1 MRALAGL
8 GNPGDKYGEHRHNA
22 GWMLLDALLRRSRV
36 LEKRNLE
43 WVELRRIELRE
54 RGRKRTSRGGDEL
67 WLMRP
72 MTYMNRSGLGVSE
85 GCAALGINPDEM
97 VIAYDDIDLPLGALR
112 IRPAGGD
119 GGHRGLRSI
128 IRALGTQ
135 QLPRLRMGICGIDAP
150 PDTADYVLSRFKKN
164 ELETI
169 AEVIE
174 VAADAVQEIQR
185 SGLTAAM
192 NAYNNPGA

>member
-1 MRALAGL
+1 
-8 GNPGDKYGEHRHNA
+8 
-22 GWMLLDALLRRSRV
+22 MLLDTLLRRSRV

-43 WVELRRIELRE
+43 FVELRRIELRE
-54 RGRKRTSRGGDEL
+54 RGRKKTSRGGDEL

-72 MTYMNRSGLGVSE
+72 TTYMNRSGLGVSE
-85 GCAALGINPDEM
+85 GCAALGMSPDEL
-97 VIAYDDIDLPLGALR
+97 VVAYDDIDLPLGALR

-119 GGHRGLRSI
+119 GGHRGLRSV

-135 QLPRLRMGICGIDAP
+135 QIPRLRMGICGIDAP
-150 PDTADYVLSRFKKN
+150 PDTADYVLSRFKKD

-174 VAADAVQEIQR
+174 VAADAVQAIQR
-185 SGLTAAM
+185 SDLTAAM
-192 NAYNNPGA
+192 NAYNKPGA

>member
-1 MRALAGL
+1 VRALVGL
-8 GNPGDKYGEHRHNA
+8 GNPGDKYSRHRHNA
-22 GWMLLDALLRRSRV
+22 GWMLLDALLQTSRV

-54 RGRKRTSRGGDEL
+54 RGRKKASRGGEEL

-85 GCAALGINPDEM
+85 GCSALGVPPEEL
-97 VIAYDDIDLPLGALR
+97 VVAYDDIDLPLGALR

-135 QLPRLRMGICGIDAP
+135 QIPRLRMGIRGIDAP
-150 PDTADYVLSRFKKN
+150 PDTADYVLSRFKKD
-164 ELETI
+164 ELDTI

-174 VAADAVQEIQR
+174 VAADAVQAIQR
-185 SGLTAAM
+185 SDLTAAM

>member
-1 MRALAGL
+1 VRALAGL
-8 GNPGDKYGEHRHNA
+8 GNPGDNYSEDRHNA

-36 LEKRNLE
+36 VERRDLQS
-43 WVELRRIELRE
+43 VELRRVELHD
-54 RGRKRTSRGGDEL
+54 RGSKRKGKGGEEL

-72 MTYMNRSGLGVSE
+72 TTYMNRSGVGVSA
-85 GCAALGINPDEM
+85 GCSALGIGPDEL
-97 VIAYDDIDLPLGALR
+97 VVAYDDIDLPLATLR

-119 GGHRGLRSI
+119 GGHRGMRSI

-135 QLPRLRMGICGIDAP
+135 QIPRLRIGIRGIDAP
-150 PDTADYVLSRFKKN
+150 LDTADYVLSRFKKD

-174 VAADAVQEIQR
+174 VAADAVQTIQR

-192 NAYNNPGA
+192 NAYNKPGA

>member
-8 GNPGDKYGEHRHNA
+8 GNPDDKYSEHRHNA
-22 GWMLLDALLRRSRV
+22 GWMLLDTLLRRSRV

-54 RGRKRTSRGGDEL
+54 RGRKKTSREGDEL

-85 GCAALGINPDEM
+85 GCVALGISPDEL
-97 VIAYDDIDLPLGALR
+97 VVAYDDIDLPLGALR

-119 GGHRGLRSI
+119 GGHRGLRSV

-135 QLPRLRMGICGIDAP
+135 QIPRLRMGICGIDAP
-150 PDTADYVLSRFKKN
+150 PDTADYVLSRFKKD

-174 VAADAVQEIQR
+174 VAADAVQAIQR
-185 SGLTAAM
+185 SDLTAAM
-192 NAYNNPGA
+192 NAYNKPGA

>member
-1 MRALAGL
+1 VRALVGL
-8 GNPGDKYGEHRHNA
+8 GNPGDKYSEHRHNA
-22 GWMLLDALLRRSRV
+22 GWMLLDVLLRRSRV
-36 LEKRNLE
+36 LEKRNLD

-54 RGRKRTSRGGDEL
+54 RGGKRGGGDEKL

-72 MTYMNRSGLGVSE
+72 TTYMNRSGIGVSE
-85 GCAALGINPDEM
+85 GCSALGISPDEL
-97 VIAYDDIDLPLGALR
+97 VVAYDDIDLPLGALR

-128 IRALGTQ
+128 IRSLGTQ
-135 QLPRLRMGICGIDAP
+135 QIPRMRMGIRGIDAP
-150 PDTADYVLSRFKKN
+150 PDTADYVLSRFKKD
-164 ELETI
+164 ELDTI

-174 VAADAVQEIQR
+174 VAADAVQAIQR
-185 SGLTAAM
+185 SDLTAAM

>member
-1 MRALAGL
+1 MRALVGL
-8 GNPGDKYGEHRHNA
+8 GNPGSKYSEHRHNA
-22 GWMLLDALLRRSRV
+22 GWMLLDALLQRSRV

-54 RGRKRTSRGGDEL
+54 RGRKKASRGGEEL

-85 GCAALGINPDEM
+85 GCSALGVPPEEL
-97 VIAYDDIDLPLGALR
+97 VVAYDDIDLPLGALR

-128 IRALGTQ
+128 IRSLGTQ
-135 QLPRLRMGICGIDAP
+135 QIPRMRMGIRGIDAP
-150 PDTADYVLSRFKKN
+150 PDTADYVLSRFKKD
-164 ELETI
+164 ELDTI

-174 VAADAVQEIQR
+174 VAADAVQAIQR
-185 SGLTAAM
+185 SDLTAAM

>member
-1 MRALAGL
+1 VRALAGL
-8 GNPGDKYGEHRHNA
+8 GNPGDKYSEHRHNT
-22 GWMLLDALLRRSRV
+22 GWMLLDTLLRRSRV

-54 RGRKRTSRGGDEL
+54 RGRKKTSREGGEL

-72 MTYMNRSGLGVSE
+72 MIYMNRSGLGVSE
-85 GCAALGINPDEM
+85 GCAALGMSPDEL
-97 VIAYDDIDLPLGALR
+97 VVAYDDVDLPLGALR
-112 IRPAGGD
+112 LRPAGGD
-119 GGHRGLRSI
+119 GGHRGLRSV

-135 QLPRLRMGICGIDAP
+135 QIPRLRMGICGIDAP
-150 PDTADYVLSRFKKN
+150 PDTADYVLSRFKKD

-174 VAADAVQEIQR
+174 VAADAVQAIQR
-185 SGLTAAM
+185 SDLTAAM
-192 NAYNNPGA
+192 NAYNKPGA

>member
-1 MRALAGL
+1 
-8 GNPGDKYGEHRHNA
+8 
-22 GWMLLDALLRRSRV
+22 MLLDALLRRSRV
-36 LEKRNLE
+36 VERRDLE
-43 WVELRRIELRE
+43 WVELRRIELHVRS
-54 RGRKRTSRGGDEL
+54 GKRKGKGGEEL

-72 MTYMNRSGLGVSE
+72 TTYMNRSGIGVSQ
-85 GCAALGINPDEM
+85 GCSALTIGPDEL
-97 VIAYDDIDLPLGALR
+97 VVAYDDIDLPLGALR

-119 GGHRGLRSI
+119 GGHKGLRSV

-135 QLPRLRMGICGIDAP
+135 QIPRLRMGIRGIDAP
-150 PDTADYVLSRFKKN
+150 LDTADYVLSRFKKD

-174 VAADAVQEIQR
+174 VAADAVQTIQR

-192 NAYNNPGA
+192 NAYNKPGA